1 MNRRQ
6 ELSALLVLVSCL
18 ALALVS
24 VKVSADNSDVITKA
38 SLSGPAINGV
48 TPKGVA
54 VERTSADGRQ
64 KFEVEVEDVNLP
76 AGTLLD
82 VLVNGNIVG
91 SLTVNAFREGELELE
106 SEHGQVIPVIAAG
119 TMVVVRT
126 RAGATIVS
134 GAFSAAPPAASPA
147 ASPSPTPKDDPTEVI
162 IHASLSGAA
171 IDGVTPKGKAEHRA
185 RANGQRKLEVEVED
199 VNLPAGTV
207 LDVLINGQ
215 KVSSLT
221 LNSFHEGELEL
232 ETEDGQTVPNISAG
246 SSVVVQTRA
255 GVAIVSGMFSAGA
268 PTPSPTPDDKDKNKS
283 SVQFSAVG
291 FTVSEGAGSLAITV
305 VRTGDPSRAFKVDFE
320 SSDNTAH
327 ERSDFTTARG
337 RLFFASG
344 ETSKTITLLITD
356 DGLVEGDETFFV
368 MLSGSSDGVR
378 LGSPATAII
387 TIQDNDTAASGANP
401 IDASRSFVTQH
412 YMDFLDRE
420 PDAGGLKAWQD
431 VLNNCQPGDDRCD
444 RIHVSSGFFRSPEF
458 QDRGYFLYRFYSTS
472 LGRKPDYAE
481 FAKDMSRT
489 SGFQSEAEQ
498 EANKALF
505 ADDFVTRQEFKDRF
519 DKFTKPADYVNALL
533 ASAGVNTTN
542 KDALIA
548 ALQNGETTRAQ
559 VLRSIS
565 ESPEVQGKYYNQA
578 FVVMQYFGYLRRDPD
593 ALYVDWIKTMDQT
606 GDYRTMINGFM
617 NSAEYRQRFG
627 P

>member
-1 MNRRQ
+1 MRRRT
-6 ELSALLVLVSCL
+6 LNALLVLISGL
-18 ALALVS
+18 ALAIATVT
-24 VKVSADNSDVITKA
+24 VSAGGDDVVIHA
-38 SLSGPAINGV
+38 SLSGPTLNGI

-54 VERTSADGRQ
+54 VHRAKADGSR

-76 AGTLLD
+76 VGTVLQ
-82 VLVNGNIVG
+82 VLVNGNIIG
-91 SLTVNAFREGELELE
+91 SLTLNALREGELELE
-106 SEHGQVIPVIAAG
+106 TEHNQVVPTISVGTPVL
-119 TMVVVRT
+119 VRT
-126 RAGATIVS
+126 QAAATIVS
-134 GAFSAAPPAASPA
+134 GAFGPALPNPSPG
-147 ASPSPTPKDDPTEVI
+147 ASPSPTPKDDPNEVI
-162 IHASLSGAA
+162 IRAALSGPA
-171 IDGVTPKGKAEHRA
+171 INGATPKGEAEHRVK
-185 RANGQRKLEVEVED
+185 ANGQRKLEVEVED
-199 VNLPAGTV
+199 VNLPPGTV

-215 KVSSLT
+215 KVGSLT

-232 ETEDGQTVPNISAG
+232 ETENGQTIPSISPG

-255 GVAIVSGMFSAGA
+255 GATIVSGMFSAAA
-268 PTPSPTPDDKDKNKS
+268 PAPSPTPDDKEENKA
-283 SVQFSAVG
+283 SVQFSAMG
-291 FTVSEGAGSLAITV
+291 STVSEGAGSLVITL
-305 VRTGDPSRAFKVDFE
+305 VRTGDTSRAFKVDFE
-320 SSDNTAH
+320 SSDGTAH
-327 ERSDFTTARG
+327 EQSDFTTARG

-356 DGLVEGDETFFV
+356 DGRAEGDETFFV

-387 TIQDNDTAASGANP
+387 TIKDNDTASSGANP

-420 PDAGGLKAWQD
+420 PDSAGLKAWQD
-431 VLNNCQPGDDRCD
+431 VLDKCQPGDDRCD

-458 QDRGYFLYRFYSTS
+458 QDRGYFLYRFYSAS

-481 FAKDMSRT
+481 FEKDMSRT
-489 SGFQSEAEQ
+489 SGFQTEAEQ

-519 DKFTKPADYVNALL
+519 DRLTKPADYVNALL
-533 ASAGVNTTN
+533 TTAGLGVAN
-542 KDALIA
+542 KDALIT

-565 ESPEVQGKYYNQA
+565 ESPEVRGKFFNQA

-593 ALYVDWIKTMDQT
+593 ALYLDWIKTMNET

-617 NSAEYRQRFG
+617 NAPEYRQRFG
-627 P
+627 Q